1 MVFFIMKNQI
11 SSILSQIPNYNSKKY
26 LLAVSGGID
35 SMVLMNLF
43 HQLELDFAVAHCN
56 FNLRAEES
64 KLDEKLVKKGSEEY
78 GKTCFVKQ
86 FDVNTYKE
94 ENGVSTQMAAREL
107 RYDWFENLRNENKFD
122 YIVTAHHLDD
132 NIETFF
138 LNLARGTGIDGITGM
153 KIINGFLLRPLLNI
167 EKSELLT
174 FAESNKLEW
183 REDESNKSNN
193 YKRNKIRN
201 QIIPLFKDLNP
212 SFANSMKENF
222 SRFNSVNEIYKKTI
236 QTDWNNSVIN
246 KEEGNYQLEIEKVL
260 NFSNPTLYLFEFLK
274 KFEFDFNQ
282 CQQIIS
288 VLDTEHSSGKRF
300 HSKGFTVLIDREI
313 MMLSSREK
321 NEKSFQLINKFDSNV
336 TYPLNLSL
344 KKLAVEEFEI
354 NSNPNCVYLDIEK
367 LKFPL
372 TIRNWEEGDCFRP
385 LGMKGKKKVSD
396 FLIDNK
402 ISLFEKEK
410 TFVLISKD
418 EVCWVIG
425 YRISDTYKVTSSTKS
440 VLKLTLE

>member
-1 MVFFIMKNQI
+1 MK
-11 SSILSQIPNYNSKKY
+11 
-26 LLAVSGGID
+26 D
-35 SMVLMNLF
+35 
-43 HQLELDFAVAHCN
+43 
-56 FNLRAEES
+56 
-64 KLDEKLVKKGSEEY
+64 
-78 GKTCFVKQ
+78 
-86 FDVNTYKE
+86 
-94 ENGVSTQMAAREL
+94 
-107 RYDWFENLRNENKFD
+107 
-122 YIVTAHHLDD
+122 
-132 NIETFF
+132 
-138 LNLARGTGIDGITGM
+138 
-153 KIINGFLLRPLLNI
+153 
-167 EKSELLT
+167 
-174 FAESNKLEW
+174 
-183 REDESNKSNN
+183 
-193 YKRNKIRN
+193 
-201 QIIPLFKDLNP
+201 
-212 SFANSMKENF
+212 NF

-344 KKLAVEEFEI
+344 KKLAVEEFKI

-372 TIRNWEEGDCFRP
+372 TIRNWEEGDSFRP

-396 FLIDNK
+396 FLIDSKVSVVDKQSVQVLLQEREIVWLVGHRVSDNYC
-402 ISLFEKEK
+402 ISGSTKK
-410 TFVLISKD
+410 VLI
-418 EVCWVIG
+418 
-425 YRISDTYKVTSSTKS
+425 ISV
-440 VLKLTLE
+440 